1 MLKLLTCAQ
10 GHYWEKPS
18 DNGAPEICPVCG
30 QAADTLPLLDLAPSE
45 ATPSTPAEPPPPPP
59 LRDKQGRPLVAGYE
73 ILDDLGKG
81 PTGVYHYRAR
91 QVLVNR
97 LVVLKV
103 VFAKDDPG
111 QLAWGSLRNE
121 AGALGRIAHPHIV
134 QILDAGERERQLFY
148 NAIEYVNGPTLAKA
162 LDGKP
167 WPIRQAAVLVETL
180 ARAIHEAHRK
190 NILHRNLKPASIL
203 LKDTTEGKRENKPS
217 PDASLSS
224 LIPKITD
231 FGLARRPVE
240 GDAADGELQG
250 GLPYYLAPE
259 QAWGRAKDIGP
270 ATDVYALGAIL
281 YELLSGRPPFRGETM
296 TDILDAIQ
304 SREPQPLQGVPRDL
318 DAICRKCLAKQPRRR
333 YASALALAD
342 DLRRYLDGQ
351 AIEARF
357 VSNTERFFKGLRRH
371 WRGVALFLGGLI
383 LGAGFLGMLPSRKHS
398 TFTPSVE
405 QNYRQ
410 RIARL
415 TAELQAGHEREA
427 NARYLDDFLLAQR
440 AAAGGPQGGALQR
453 ARDILAR
460 CPSER
465 RHWEWHYLNGE
476 LQGTLDTLELK
487 TEMPIRCWELHDY
500 GRYFVVGGGRED
512 AKEIGVPHGEVVVW
526 DLNERKQLHHWEQ
539 RDPVRG
545 VALGWNDSLAIVQ
558 CAKEPKQN
566 GTVEVRDLHT
576 GLPRFVPLSFPNG
589 KPTSVVFRSDPPT
602 LLVLTNDARLHQLH
616 ADTGA
621 TAAISD
627 VRFPLRRPRQMLGR
641 VLTLE
646 SSTFPERLALISPDG
661 GQLVQI
667 ANARTPNPPTLF
679 AGHPET
685 TFTSLAYS
693 NERNLLAAGAQ
704 DETIRIWDVHSPQE
718 PKLTLVG
725 HTGAVTGVC
734 FSRDGKRL
742 ASCGQD
748 GTVRL
753 WDVAGGVELLKLS
766 GYRAASAVLFR
777 ADKDEFLQAL
787 DPKIGRALPEQL
799 LIAHDNKITFLAPA
813 GF

>member
-1 MLKLLTCAQ
+1 MLKLLTCPQ

-18 DNGAPEICPVCG
+18 DDGAPEICPQCG

-45 ATPSTPAEPPPPPP
+45 TTTSAPAEPPPPPP

-81 PTGVYHYRAR
+81 PTGVHHYRAR
-91 QVLVNR
+91 QLLVNR

-148 NAIEYVNGPTLAKA
+148 NAIEFVDGPTLAET

-167 WPIRQAAVLVETL
+167 WPMRQAAALVETL
-180 ARAIHEAHRK
+180 AHALHEAHRK

-203 LKDTTEGKRENKPS
+203 LKDTKERKREDKS
-217 PDASLSS
+217 SSVASFTEFV
-224 LIPKITD
+224 PKITD

-240 GDAADGELQG
+240 GDAADVELQG
-250 GLPYYLAPE
+250 GLPYYLSPE

-281 YELLSGRPPFRGETM
+281 YELLSGRPPFRGGTV

-304 SREPQPLQGVPRDL
+304 SREPQSLKHVPLDL

-333 YASALALAD
+333 YASARALAD
-342 DLRRYLDGQ
+342 DLRRYLDDR

-357 VSNTERFFKGLRRH
+357 VSNTERFYKGLRRH
-371 WRGVALFLGGLI
+371 WRGVTAFLLGLSMGAALFV
-383 LGAGFLGMLPSRKHS
+383 LPTGR
-398 TFTPSVE
+398 TRAPSALSLE

-415 TAELQAGHEREA
+415 TAELQAAHEREA
-427 NARYLDDFLLAQR
+427 NARYLDDFFLAQR
-440 AAAGGPQGGALQR
+440 SAASDRQR
-453 ARDILAR
+453 TREILAR

-465 RHWEWHYLNGE
+465 RQWEWHYLNGK

-487 TEMPIRCWELHDY
+487 TEMPIRCWDLHGN

-526 DLNERKQLHHWEQ
+526 DLNGRKQLHHWNQ
-539 RDPVRG
+539 SDPVRG

-566 GTVEVRDLHT
+566 GTVEVRDLRT
-576 GLPRFVPLSFPNG
+576 GLPRFAPRSFVNG
-589 KPTSVVFRSDPPT
+589 KPTSVVFRSDAPT
-602 LLVLTNDARLHQLH
+602 LLVLTNDARLHQFH
-616 ADTGA
+616 PDTGA
-621 TAAISD
+621 IVRISA
-627 VRFPLRRPRQMLGR
+627 VWFQQHRPRELLGR
-641 VLTLE
+641 VLELE
-646 SSTFPERLALISPDG
+646 SSTSTERLALISPDG
-661 GQLVQI
+661 SQLAQI
-667 ANARTPNPPTLF
+667 ADPGTPNPPTLF
-679 AGHPET
+679 LGHPET
-685 TFTSLAYS
+685 TFTALAYS
-693 NERNLLAAGAQ
+693 SEGNLLVAGAQ
-704 DETIRIWDVHSPQE
+704 DETIRVWDVHSPQE
-718 PKLTLVG
+718 PRRTFVG
-725 HTGAVTGVC
+725 HIGAVTGVC

-742 ASCGQD
+742 ASCGRD

-753 WDVAGGVELLKLS
+753 WDVVGGVELLKLT

-777 ADKDEFLQAL
+777 SDKANFLNAL
-787 DPKIGRALPEQL
+787 EPEKGRALPEQL